1 MQTLC
6 AGQKITSNLISPQPS
21 VLNYSSKHALPRI
34 ATDQP
39 CLTVAREQKLGL
51 LFWIRFSQ
59 ILVLLWSQR
68 SCYFII
74 RRVTLSKFRVTP
86 NTVQVACLLLHHI
99 SDRNH
104 EVLGKVC
111 LCHTLNLFC
120 TCLKLQTIQEIK
132 KQLCKE

>member
-1 MQTLC
+1 M
-6 AGQKITSNLISPQPS
+6 NPQPS
-21 VLNYSSKHALPRI
+21 FLNYSSKHALPRM

-39 CLTVAREQKLGL
+39 RLTVAREQKLKL
-51 LFWIRFSQ
+51 LFWISFSK

-68 SCYFII
+68 FCYFSMC
-74 RRVTLSKFRVTP
+74 RVTLSTFRVTP
-86 NTVQVACLLLHHI
+86 NIVEVACLRLHHI

-104 EVLGKVC
+104 EVLGRAC

-120 TCLKLQTIQEIK
+120 TCLKFETIQEIK